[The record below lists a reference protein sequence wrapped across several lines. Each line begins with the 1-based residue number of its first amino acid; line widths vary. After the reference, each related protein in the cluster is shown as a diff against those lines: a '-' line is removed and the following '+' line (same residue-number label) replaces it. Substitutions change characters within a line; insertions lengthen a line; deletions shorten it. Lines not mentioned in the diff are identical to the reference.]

1 MADAD
6 PEMLLDWLTLAQGE
20 ESRDIQLVALEQL
33 CMLLL
38 MADNVDK
45 CFESCPPRAFIPALC
60 KIFMDAEAPD
70 NILEVTARA
79 LTYYLDVSVDCTR
92 RITAVDGALKAIIGR
107 MQDADMQSRACKDLA
122 EQCVKVLELACA
134 RESDKVYDAGALP
147 AATSLLIHHASSL
160 HRDTVQSCMN
170 MVTRLVPRVEPK
182 DSALE
187 DCVASLSQLLQNSEP
202 HISDPTLKCFMMLA
216 DRFIRRGRDPAPIAE
231 KGLLPELIGRL
242 KSLNVGGGGPS
253 SSASSTSGPVGTT
266 PERPSGHTV
275 TTIVSLL
282 STLCRGSP
290 TITNVG

>member
-1 MADAD
+1 MYVCGKAQ
-6 PEMLLDWLTLAQGE
+6 PFPLA
-20 ESRDIQLVALEQL
+20 SLPILSSLFL
-33 CMLLL
+33 PL
-38 MADNVDK
+38 
-45 CFESCPPRAFIPALC
+45 PPSPSSSFPCL
-60 KIFMDAEAPD
+60 PPPTW
-70 NILEVTARA
+70 N
-79 LTYYLDVSVDCTR
+79 
-92 RITAVDGALKAIIGR
+92 
-107 MQDADMQSRACKDLA
+107 Q
-122 EQCVKVLELACA
+122 VLELACA
-134 RESDKVYDAGALP
+134 RESDKVYDAGGLP

-182 DSALE
+182 DSAL
-187 DCVASLSQLLQNSEP
+187 DGCVSSLSQLLQNSEP
-202 HISDPTLKCFMMLA
+202 HVSDPTLKCFMMLA

-242 KSLNVGGGGPS
+242 KSLNVAGSGSGGTS

-290 TITNVG
+290 TVTNVSSLSYSRVCWQEVVKVYTSSFKTSRIMLSMLLHGYLSGYYDYHSFTLFFQVKTCLLSIFCEC

>member
-1 MADAD
+1 MGSMASIVCSDL
-6 PEMLLDWLTLAQGE
+6 PLTYPRQSCDSCSSLYTG
-20 ESRDIQLVALEQL
+20 L
-33 CMLLL
+33 CCHVHVQSICGLSSTFSFHFLLL
-38 MADNVDK
+38 SLSLSLSRPSPV
-45 CFESCPPRAFIPALC
+45 FTLFLIPFPLPSLSQPLPLFFPPHPPIG
-60 KIFMDAEAPD
+60 
-70 NILEVTARA
+70 
-79 LTYYLDVSVDCTR
+79 TR
-92 RITAVDGALKAIIGR
+92 
-107 MQDADMQSRACKDLA
+107 Q
-122 EQCVKVLELACA
+122 VLELACA

-231 KGLLPELIGRL
+231 NGLLPELIGRL

-253 SSASSTSGPVGTT
+253 SSASSTSGPIGTT